1 MRSKYRNCSR
11 QDFSFTAKAV
21 RTLIFSQEEIQP
33 FTTGELHQPFTTGE
47 LPTPNGAGP
56 GLDSVA
62 VIGAGVISNQK
73 PFVPLHWYTY
83 F

>member
-1 MRSKYRNCSR
+1 MHSKYRNCSR

-21 RTLIFSQEEIQP
+21 RTLIFSQEEI
-33 FTTGELHQPFTTGE
+33 QPFTTGE